1 MLDWIKARWT
11 GECLL
16 RSDRHQPL
24 LVCHRGQTRLFVFLE
39 QGGETASSR
48 LRSPQNNH
56 LRQEDRCSVFCYPFF
71 FFSPRLL
78 WDLPYFFLLFFFP
91 SAMHLVCQDLS
102 LSGCSPPPTPF
113 VTCIH
118 GTDPHWSFQTNL
130 MGFLQQGE
138 KLRGFFPPTLFG
150 SGGNWFPMA
159 LFLKL
164 FQLMLVLGAILKL
177 YSSPIEAAVW
187 WLRGCNPPTSHPLPG
202 SVVRWAQVIWLQFA
216 RRW

>member
-1 MLDWIKARWT
+1 MLDWIKARWM

-71 FFSPRLL
+71 FLFPSTPVGFTVFLSFFF
-78 WDLPYFFLLFFFP
+78 FFLQRCTL
-91 SAMHLVCQDLS
+91 SARICPLAVAHPPHSFRDMHSRDWSTLILS
-102 LSGCSPPPTPF
+102 DEF
-113 VTCIH
+113 
-118 GTDPHWSFQTNL
+118 N
-130 MGFLQQGE
+130 GFSATGRKAEGL
-138 KLRGFFPPTLFG
+138 FPPTLFG

-187 WLRGCNPPTSHPLPG
+187 WLRGCNPPTGHPLPG